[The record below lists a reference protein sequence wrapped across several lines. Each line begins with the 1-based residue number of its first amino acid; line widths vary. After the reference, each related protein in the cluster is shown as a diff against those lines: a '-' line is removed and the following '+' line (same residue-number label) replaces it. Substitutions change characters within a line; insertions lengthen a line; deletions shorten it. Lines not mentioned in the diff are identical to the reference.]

1 MDIKKLLIADIHLHL
16 DGSLSSHAVIEI
28 AKKEN
33 IVLPTYV
40 EKELD
45 KYLMVDENCASLNEY
60 LTKFDVPNLVL
71 QTKYGL
77 KTAYL
82 DLLKRESEAGLKY
95 VEIRMA
101 PQLSTQK
108 GLSQEEV
115 VKTLIDA
122 KIEGEKLY
130 KIKSNLILCLMRG
143 ATESLNLE
151 TINVARKYLGK
162 GVVAL
167 DLAGAEA
174 LFPNELYFSLF
185 KLAKEYNIPFVIHAG
200 EASGANSVKTALE
213 MGASRIGHGIHS
225 IDDEK
230 VIKMLVEKQIPLEIC
245 PKSNLDTKTISS
257 FEQLPIKKF
266 MEKGIKVTLNT
277 DDMAVSN
284 TTLENEY
291 NILSNIGF
299 SYEQLKLIS
308 LNTIDAA
315 FLSEK
320 EKEELKSYLK

>member
-1 MDIKKLLIADIHLHL
+1 MHEYIVKEISSYNLKK
-16 DGSLSSHAVIEI
+16 
-28 AKKEN
+28 
-33 IVLPTYV
+33 PTLY
-40 EKELD
+40 D
-45 KYLMVDENCASLNEY
+45 KYLN
-60 LTKFDVPNLVL
+60 K
-71 QTKYGL
+71 
-77 KTAYL
+77 
-82 DLLKRESEAGLKY
+82 
-95 VEIRMA
+95 
-101 PQLSTQK
+101 
-108 GLSQEEV
+108 
-115 VKTLIDA
+115 
-122 KIEGEKLY
+122 
-130 KIKSNLILCLMRG
+130 NLILCLMRG
-143 ATESLNLE
+143 ANESLNLE

-185 KLAKEYNIPFVIHAG
+185 KLAKEQNIPFVIHAG

-230 VIKMLVEKQIPLEIC
+230 VIQMLIEKQIPLEIC

-299 SYEQLKLIS
+299 SYEQLKQIS

>member
-151 TINVARKYLGK
+151 TITVARKYIGK
-162 GVVAL
+162 GVVS
-167 DLAGAEA
+167 LA
-174 LFPNELYFSLF
+174 
-185 KLAKEYNIPFVIHAG
+185 
-200 EASGANSVKTALE
+200 
-213 MGASRIGHGIHS
+213 
-225 IDDEK
+225 
-230 VIKMLVEKQIPLEIC
+230 
-245 PKSNLDTKTISS
+245 
-257 FEQLPIKKF
+257 
-266 MEKGIKVTLNT
+266 
-277 DDMAVSN
+277 
-284 TTLENEY
+284 
-291 NILSNIGF
+291 
-299 SYEQLKLIS
+299 
-308 LNTIDAA
+308 
-315 FLSEK
+315 
-320 EKEELKSYLK
+320 